1 MGSGI
6 GGAHP
11 FPHIVPPPP
20 PVPLNLEDDQ
30 RLSNSTFTVIK
41 KICIV
46 CCVFIAVHILLLPSH
61 KPCFSMLPFK
71 ICLRH
76 PSGTSFLT
84 GASLPKKVLDSPPPP
99 ERSYVTTFWHRILR
113 SHGREIT
120 RALKINDV

>member
-1 MGSGI
+1 MVRTPS
-6 GGAHP
+6 HTSSL
-11 FPHIVPPPP
+11 PPPL
-20 PVPLNLEDDQ
+20 PLNLEDDQ

-99 ERSYVTTFWHRILR
+99 PKDPTSQRFGTESCAVMVEKQERSRLMMC
-113 SHGREIT
+113 E
-120 RALKINDV
+120 NDCIQ